1 METLD
6 ALSVSPSPTKQPKRK
21 LFEVNVSRTCTGSI
35 LNTLGL
41 TVKGK
46 LGDYSVYV
54 LRELSFD
61 SN

>member
-6 ALSVSPSPTKQPKRK
+6 ALSVSPSPTKHQNVNY
-21 LFEVNVSRTCTGSI
+21 FEANVSRTCTSSI
-35 LNTLGL
+35 LDTLGL